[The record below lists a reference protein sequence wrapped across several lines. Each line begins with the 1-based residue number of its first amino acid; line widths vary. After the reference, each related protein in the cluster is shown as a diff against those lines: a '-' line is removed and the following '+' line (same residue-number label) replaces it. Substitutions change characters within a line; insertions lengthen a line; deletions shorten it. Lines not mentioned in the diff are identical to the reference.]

1 MNLPPN
7 AQRSTLNTQPRRQRG
22 SATILVFALL
32 AIMVLYMNSNQLTL
46 RSLQRELRLVEAKQ
60 LKKFQA
66 PAKTTPALRP

>member
-1 MNLPPN
+1 MNLPPTTHRSPLT
-7 AQRSTLNTQPRRQRG
+7 AQHRHQRG

-66 PAKTTPALRP
+66 PAKTAPALRP